1 MAQKGR
7 PITKPTKLKSG
18 FYVELSNKGAGR
30 VKLRKDNMREVERVM
45 KQYEGVKE
53 VVFLGEKKDGVWLS
67 GKNKGKK
74 ED

>member
-7 PITKPTKLKSG
+7 PSTKPTKLKSG

-30 VKLRKDNMREVERVM
+30 VKLRKNNMAEVERTIR
-45 KQYEGVKE
+45 QFEGVKD